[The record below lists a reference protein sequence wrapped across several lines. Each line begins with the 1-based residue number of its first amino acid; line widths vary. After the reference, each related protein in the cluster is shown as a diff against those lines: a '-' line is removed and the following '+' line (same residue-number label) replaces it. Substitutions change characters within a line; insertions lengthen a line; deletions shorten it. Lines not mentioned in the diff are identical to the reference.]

1 MRSLSLVALLAL
13 SAQAAVSQQTPV
25 VGRTTTLTLE
35 EAISIAQR
43 NNPALHQ
50 VQNNVRTQDAQV
62 RTAYGQLLPTAGAN
76 LRSTFNQGGTQYVNG
91 VALPGGSGDYYQS
104 GGGQSSV
111 AQPSGGEKTRLRYDP
126 ATGDFK

>member
-62 RTAYGQLLPTAGAN
+62 RTAYGQLLPTAGAKSSQHIQPGRHAVRERRRAAWWKRR
-76 LRSTFNQGGTQYVNG
+76 L
-91 VALPGGSGDYYQS
+91 LPVGL
-104 GGGQSSV
+104 QSSV
-111 AQPSGGEKTRLRYDP
+111 SIT
-126 ATGDFK
+126 T